1 MGVAFISNAYRINQK
16 LLISTLQE
24 VAMSTLFKL
33 EKAKIL
39 PKSRIFDFLNLL
51 KENFDDLIAPVRKGK
66 YTVFSEV
73 ENVEDIVFEYTRTL
87 LPPKKFILKYR
98 RERFTYDAQTLEIEK
113 KENLSKKQV
122 IFGVHPCDLHG
133 LTILDQIHLGE
144 FPDPRYLE
152 VRRNTVLIGLSC
164 EPDEWCYCIST
175 GTAFPDGANW
185 DLFLTDIG
193 DKYFVSIGSD
203 KGDEL
208 VHLSDGL
215 FEEVTEED
223 LNKFKEETA
232 KKKHLFDYERLPDL
246 ERISQVIELEYE
258 SEVWKQEAERC
269 LSCGTCTNT
278 CPTCFCYTSVDIP
291 SLDGKKVQR
300 VEFITSCQ
308 YPYYS
313 RVAGGHEFLEDRTAR
328 FRHRYYH
335 KFVGYPYQIGK
346 FGCVGCGRCSA
357 FCPANISMVKT
368 LKKLREGK
376 KEKTN
381 V

>member
-1 MGVAFISNAYRINQK
+1 
-16 LLISTLQE
+16 
-24 VAMSTLFKL
+24 MSALFKL
-33 EKAKIL
+33 EKAKTL
-39 PKSRIFDFLNLL
+39 PKGKIYDFLELL
-51 KENFDDLIAPVRKGK
+51 KENFDKLIAPVKKGK
-66 YTVFSEV
+66 P
-73 ENVEDIVFEYTRTL
+73 IVFTEIDDVKKVVLDYTRTL

-98 RERFTYDAQTLEIEK
+98 RERFSYNAETLGVEK
-113 KENLSKKQV
+113 REKLSEKQV
-122 IFGVHPCDLHG
+122 IFGVHPCDLHA
-133 LTILDQIHLGE
+133 LTILDEIHLGE

-152 VRRNTVLIGLSC
+152 VRRNTVLIGISC
-164 EPDEWCYCIST
+164 VPDQWCYCIAT
-175 GTAFPDGANW
+175 GTAFPDGATW

-203 KGDEL
+203 KGDEI
-208 VHLSDGL
+208 VHLADGL
-215 FEEVTEED
+215 FEEVTDGD
-223 LNKFKEETA
+223 LQRFKEETA
-232 KKKHLFDYERLPDL
+232 KKKHLFAESQLPDL

-258 SEVWKQEAERC
+258 SHVWKEEADRC

-291 SLDGKKVQR
+291 DAEGKTVKR

-335 KFVGYPYQIGK
+335 KFVGYPYQIGR

-368 LKKLREGK
+368 LKRLREETGNHTAG
-376 KEKTN
+376 EKVSATS
-381 V
+381 

>member
-1 MGVAFISNAYRINQK
+1 MTHHFR
-16 LLISTLQE
+16 
-24 VAMSTLFKL
+24 L
-33 EKAKIL
+33 EKAKKL
-39 PKSRIFDFLNLL
+39 PKENIEKFLKLL
-51 KENFDDLIAPVRKGK
+51 MENFDKLIAPVKKGK
-66 YTVFSEV
+66 DVIFKEVKNPSEV
-73 ENVEDIVFEYTRTL
+73 VLNYTRTI

-98 RERFTYDAQTLEIEK
+98 RERYSYDSQTFEVKDSISFSE
-113 KENLSKKQV
+113 KQV

-133 LTILDQIHLGE
+133 LTILDQIYLND

-152 VRRNTVLIGLSC
+152 IRRNTVLIGISC
-164 EPDEWCYCIST
+164 IPDEWCFCMAT
-175 GTAFPDGANW
+175 GTAFPDGATW

-193 DKYFVSIGSD
+193 NSYFVSIGSD
-203 KGDEL
+203 KGDEII
-208 VHLSDGL
+208 HLGERL
-215 FEEVTEED
+215 FLDVSKED
-223 LNKFKEETA
+223 LDRFKEETA
-232 KKKHLFDYERLPDL
+232 KKKHLFDYNRLPDL

-258 SEVWKQEAERC
+258 SEVWKEEANRC

-291 SLDGKKVQR
+291 SINGKEVKR
-300 VEFITSCQ
+300 IEFITSCQ

-346 FGCVGCGRCSA
+346 YGCVGCGRCSA

-368 LKKLREGK
+368 LKRLRDTK
-376 KEKTN
+376 AVKQP
-381 V
+381 